1 MTTMT
6 NCVHFQVVCVF
17 VASKIITIMT
27 QQYFPLY
34 FLSTLKMNEVSRAL
48 TESDVNSAR
57 S

>member
-1 MTTMT
+1 MATMT
-6 NCVHFQVVCVF
+6 VCVHVQVVCVF

-34 FLSTLKMNEVSRAL
+34 FLSTLKMNEVSRV
-48 TESDVNSAR
+48 TDNKIAR